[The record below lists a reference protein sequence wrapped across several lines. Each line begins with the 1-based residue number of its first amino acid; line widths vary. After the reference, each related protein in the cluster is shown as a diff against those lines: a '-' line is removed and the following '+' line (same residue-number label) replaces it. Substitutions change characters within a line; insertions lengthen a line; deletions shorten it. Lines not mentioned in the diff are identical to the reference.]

1 MSKTYHPGETV
12 TGRYVVMRMIII
24 VNEEDDAYEDD
35 DGDTD
40 MMNFSHDNDERVHIS
55 TKSVFKYEGVELFL
69 EGLVGLHHQHLP
81 LIICISIRII
91 STFSITSIFF
101 IIITTVFKVHT
112 HKSAAMLDNLAY
124 VAAKPTILISHSL
137 NLAKAGKC
145 VFAIA

>member
-12 TGRYVVMRMIII
+12 TGRYVVMTMIII

-69 EGLVGLHHQHLP
+69 EGLVGLHHQHQHHDHQHLQHRQH
-81 LIICISIRII
+81 LLHHHHDSI
-91 STFSITSIFF
+91 
-101 IIITTVFKVHT
+101 
-112 HKSAAMLDNLAY
+112 
-124 VAAKPTILISHSL
+124 
-137 NLAKAGKC
+137 
-145 VFAIA
+145 